1 MDLAFFRRHAFCIMI
16 AARSISSCSAFKRR
30 FMCNTIEP
38 CFLRQAS
45 WILNAAAFISA
56 SSSIIFFFMFATMD
70 LAFFR
75 RHAFCIMI
83 AARSISSCSA
93 FKRRFMC
100 NTIDPC
106 FLRQAS
112 WILNAAV
119 FNSSIYA
126 FCASACCAFH
136 RNIHMFSNRKSRTI
150 QRTCFR
156 AHPFRLSLIAETYL
170 SNGMGALVDFSC
182 ATNGVHS
189 CS

>member
-30 FMCNTIEP
+30 FMCNTIE
-38 CFLRQAS
+38 
-45 WILNAAAFISA
+45 
-56 SSSIIFFFMFATMD
+56 
-70 LAFFR
+70 
-75 RHAFCIMI
+75 
-83 AARSISSCSA
+83 
-93 FKRRFMC
+93 
-100 NTIDPC
+100 PC

-189 CS
+189 CSWRMVSLFESCPTSLYMFCILFGASPFGNNIFIRWCFIW